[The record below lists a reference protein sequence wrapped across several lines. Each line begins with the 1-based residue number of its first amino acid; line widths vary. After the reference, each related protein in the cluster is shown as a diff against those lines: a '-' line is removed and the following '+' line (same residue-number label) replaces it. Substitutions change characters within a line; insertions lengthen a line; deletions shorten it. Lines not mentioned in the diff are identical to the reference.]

1 MPPPYHIG
9 VPTAKHGEHHKS
21 ITALWELKWKKRASL
36 GIYPFMEGK
45 LEDLEEVFTHFKEND
60 LKPPYDFA
68 SYAKPFFPVAERLE
82 SLAAE
87 AENQGDKSK
96 ASEFYLRAAC
106 VYRTARQPAPSCDTQ
121 RLAWQRQ
128 RIAFYKGAK
137 YLDPPLTEHLVA
149 HTHAKPF
156 TREMYTSI
164 PVTVRIPSN
173 AAPGTKFPTILT
185 IYGLDGHR
193 LEHTMPSSH
202 HIANGWAS
210 IAVEIPGTGDCP
222 ADPNDPTSPE
232 RLWSSIIDW
241 MREQPWIDQNR
252 IAAWGVS
259 CGAYYAM
266 RIAHTHKD
274 HFAGV
279 VSQGGG
285 CHHMFDPEWL
295 EITRFME
302 YPFDLSQVL
311 ASKFGYSDI
320 EGMKVDSRTRF
331 SLLENGI
338 LDQPSSRLLLI
349 NGMLDELSPIE
360 DYILATQHGS
370 IKDVR
375 FYPDLKHMGEPVA
388 RKDIL
393 EWVNKLFKSV
403 PASNLKALENAETKI
418 TPLLNGYGH

>member
-9 VPTAKHGEHHKS
+9 VPSAKHGEHHKS
-21 ITALWELKWKKRASL
+21 ISALWELKWKKRASL

-45 LEDLEEVFTHFKEND
+45 LQDLEEVFAHFDKNP
-60 LKPPYDFA
+60 LKPPYDFVR
-68 SYAKPFFPVAERLE
+68 YAEPFFPVAERLE
-82 SLAAE
+82 TQAAE
-87 AENQGDKSK
+87 AEAHGNMAK
-96 ASEFYLRAAC
+96 ASDLYLRAAC

-128 RIAFYKGAK
+128 RIAFYNGAQ
-137 YLDPPLTEHLVA
+137 YLDPPLKEHLIV

-156 TREMYTSI
+156 TREMYTTI
-164 PVTVRIPSN
+164 PVSVRIPSN
-173 AAPGTKFPTILT
+173 AAPRTKFPTILT

-193 LEHTMPSSH
+193 LEHTMPSTH

-210 IAVEIPGTGDCP
+210 VAVEIPGTGDCP

-232 RLWSSIIDW
+232 RLWSSVLDW
-241 MREQPWIDQNR
+241 MREQSWIDSNR

-259 CGAYYAM
+259 CGGYYAM

-274 HFAGV
+274 VLAGV
-279 VSQGGG
+279 VAQGGG

-311 ASKFGYSDI
+311 ATKFGYPDI
-320 EGMKVDSRTRF
+320 EAMKLDSRRRF

-338 LDQPSSRLLLI
+338 LDQPSTRLLCI
-349 NGMLDELSPIE
+349 NGMFDELCPIE
-360 DYILATQHGS
+360 DSMLPTQHGS
-370 IKDVR
+370 IKDAR

-393 EWVNKLFKSV
+393 EWLNKLFKSLE
-403 PASNLKALENAETKI
+403 ASSPQILNEPYAESALQAI
-418 TPLLNGYGH
+418 GYGY